1 MYKSSAPRNALVCIE
16 ILTFEGCP
24 NALGAEEAVHQAVLL
39 EGVEATIDTINVD
52 TAEAAMQ
59 IRFLGS
65 PTVRINGV
73 DVDPASRHT
82 VDCGLMCRTYRYG
95 DEVLGAP
102 SLEMIRQSIRQA
114 SREVPG

>member
-1 MYKSSAPRNALVCIE
+1 MHKGGARRNALMRIE

-24 NALGAEEAVHQAVLL
+24 NALAAEEAVQQAVLL
-39 EGVEATIDTINVD
+39 EGVEATIDSVNVD
-52 TAEAAMQ
+52 TVEAAMQ

-73 DVDPASRHT
+73 DVDPASRPT
-82 VDCGLMCRTYRYG
+82 IDCGLMCRTYRCG

-102 SLEMIRQSIRQA
+102 SLEMIRKSIRLA
-114 SREVPG
+114 SQQVPG